1 MPKNLVVCCDG
12 TANEFARDHTDVVK
26 LFSALVQDPGR
37 QLAFHH
43 PGVGTVEAVGALT
56 SAARKVTKLLGKA
69 VGYGLEADIRDAYAS
84 IMGFYED
91 GDSLFLFGFSR
102 GAYTVRAVASLL
114 QHVRAAP
121 AGVGEGVAGRLDAGR
136 DAARAFV
143 TTAGGKA
150 AMDEARDVAATVV
163 SAERTLLD
171 RLTDRVR
178 ARERWVV
185 AVGLA
190 TAPLSITRDLV
201 GAWLRQLRPA
211 ADGG

>member
-1 MPKNLVVCCDG
+1 M
-12 TANEFARDHTDVVK
+12 
-26 LFSALVQDPGR
+26 
-37 QLAFHH
+37 
-43 PGVGTVEAVGALT
+43 
-56 SAARKVTKLLGKA
+56 
-69 VGYGLEADIRDAYAS
+69 
-84 IMGFYED
+84 
-91 GDSLFLFGFSR
+91 
-102 GAYTVRAVASLL
+102 
-114 QHVRAAP
+114 
-121 AGVGEGVAGRLDAGR
+121 GEGVARRRDAGR